1 MANLLKLVMVF
12 IRLSQSIKDTKS
24 KCLVGSFVLLSRN
37 CSTDRTK
44 VTRSDSWKPDA
55 HGVLSRSTRSME
67 AAVRYRCIR
76 AASCSHCS
84 IAIQESV
91 IVYSAV
97 MCCLLKSFACSLDA
111 RRIFSHLSLSRLT
124 CVRTTTACSD

>member
-1 MANLLKLVMVF
+1 MANLLKLVIVL
-12 IRLSQSIKDTKS
+12 IRLSQSISDTKS
-24 KCLVGSFVLLSRN
+24 KCLVGSFALLSRN

-44 VTRSDSWKPDA
+44 VTRSDSWKPEA

-84 IAIQESV
+84 IASQELASV
-91 IVYSAV
+91 NVAV
-97 MCCLLKSFACSLDA
+97 M
-111 RRIFSHLSLSRLT
+111 
-124 CVRTTTACSD
+124 